1 MFKLCKKNK
10 KNKSQ
15 FFLEKT
21 TKFLPKKKKKNQ
33 ELVLFYFILNYLW
46 LKWVSD
52 ELLTNPLIFVIPFF
66 LGSFFWRECFGFRC
80 LFLSLFWWERFVHN
94 LSKFGDKTSLM
105 RTRNEPS
112 KLFFLPPKKERKK
125 LKKGPIQLDDIG
137 SNF

>member
-1 MFKLCKKNK
+1 MSKKKNK
-10 KNKSQ
+10 NPNFSW
-15 FFLEKT
+15 
-21 TKFLPKKKKKNQ
+21 KKQQNSSPKKKNQ

-46 LKWVSD
+46 LKWVSN

-66 LGSFFWRECFGFRC
+66 LGSFFWWECFGFRC